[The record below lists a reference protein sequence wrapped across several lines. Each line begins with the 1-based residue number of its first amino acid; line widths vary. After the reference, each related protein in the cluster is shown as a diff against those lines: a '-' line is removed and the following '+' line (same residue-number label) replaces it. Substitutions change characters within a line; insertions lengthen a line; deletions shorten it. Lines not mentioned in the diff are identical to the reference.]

1 MLAHAVMV
9 HKALTAVVE
18 QRLTMVIAP
27 VVATDFWVTKMRL
40 NRRSFLQTM
49 AIAGATAA
57 LPTLARGQE
66 NESIWDMFAR
76 NRVLRDVDQGGATAA
91 AEALISTNEPIL
103 SYDTVY
109 NLQLAI
115 SQYEPFVAAGGWET
129 IPQEAYGLNL
139 GKASKHVV
147 NLKRRLISSGDMALV
162 ENVNDV
168 FDGATDAGVR
178 AFQARH
184 GLVVNGQVDEA
195 TWYAMSVPAQ
205 QRLQQL
211 YLNYTRVQN
220 MAAKLNPRYVVVNI
234 PAATIEAVNDGMV
247 EQRHTAVVGRVDRA
261 TPIMASN
268 IHQINFNPYWHVP
281 KSLVRQD
288 LTKYMLENPNY
299 LTEQNIFIYDGSNK
313 VDPQSINWAN
323 ISDREVNYMYRQEP
337 GAANS
342 MGHCKI
348 NFYNPYDCYLHDTPG
363 KALFG
368 ENARF
373 HSSGCVR
380 VDGVNQLV
388 NWLLRDNG
396 DWDQNKV
403 DTTFDAL
410 QRLDVE
416 VKAKVPIHTTYITA
430 WANRQGTVSFRDDV
444 YKFDEQGK
452 VSFA

>member
-1 MLAHAVMV
+1 MPSIIRA
-9 HKALTAVVE
+9 
-18 QRLTMVIAP
+18 
-27 VVATDFWVTKMRL
+27 
-40 NRRSFLQTM
+40 
-49 AIAGATAA
+49 
-57 LPTLARGQE
+57 QE
-66 NESIWDMFAR
+66 GESVWDMFAR
-76 NRVLRDVDQGGATAA
+76 NRVLRDADQGGNTAA

-103 SYDTVY
+103 SFDTLY

-115 SQYEPFVAAGGWET
+115 SQYEPFVAAGGWEET
-129 IPQEAYGLNL
+129 PQEAYGLNL
-139 GKASKHVV
+139 GKSSRHVV
-147 NLKRRLISSGDMALV
+147 QLKRRLISSGDMPLV
-162 ENVNDV
+162 ENVSDV
-168 FDGATDAGVR
+168 FDADTDRGVR

-184 GLVVNGQVDEA
+184 GLRVTGQVDEA
-195 TWYAMSVPAQ
+195 TWYALSVPAAT
-205 QRLQQL
+205 RLQQL

-220 MAAKLNPRYVVVNI
+220 MAAKLNPRYIVVNI
-234 PAATIEAVNDGMV
+234 PAATIEAVNNGMV

-288 LTKYMLENPNY
+288 LTKYMQQNPNY
-299 LTEQNIFIYDGSNK
+299 LAEQNIFIYDGAGNK
-313 VDPQSINWAN
+313 IDPQTINWAN
-323 ISDREVNYMYRQEP
+323 ISDKEVNYMYRQEP

-363 KALFG
+363 KELFG

-380 VDGVNQLV
+380 VEGVNQLV

-396 DWDQNKV
+396 DWDQNRV
-403 DTTFDAL
+403 DSTFDAL
-410 QRLDVE
+410 TRLDVE

-430 WANRQGTVSFRDDV
+430 WANKKGTVSFRDDV
-444 YKFDEQGK
+444 YNFDAQGK
-452 VSFA
+452 VSFT

>member
-1 MLAHAVMV
+1 ML
-9 HKALTAVVE
+9 
-18 QRLTMVIAP
+18 
-27 VVATDFWVTKMRL
+27 L
-40 NRRSFLQTM
+40 NRRKFLGGC
-49 AIAGATAA
+49 AYLGATLT
-57 LPTLARGQE
+57 LPSAHAQG
-66 NESIWDMFAR
+66 WFGG
-76 NRVLRDVDQGGATAA
+76 NRVVKVDQAGNTAA
-91 AEALISTNEPIL
+91 AEALIATREPIL
-103 SYDTVY
+103 SFDTLY

-115 SQYEPFVAAGGWET
+115 SQYEPFVAAGGWEE
-129 IPQEAYGLNL
+129 IPQQAFRLAL
-139 GKASKHVV
+139 GANSPAVV
-147 NLKRRLISSGDMALV
+147 AVKRRLISSGDMPLV
-162 ENVNDV
+162 EYADDS
-168 FDGATDAGVR
+168 FDADTDRGVR

-184 GLVVNGQVDEA
+184 GLVVNGQIDEA
-195 TWYAMSVPAQ
+195 TWYAMNVSAAQ
-205 QRLQQL
+205 RMQQL

-220 MAAKLNPRYVVVNI
+220 MAAKLNARYVVVNI
-234 PAATIEAVNDGMV
+234 PAATIEAVNEGAV
-247 EQRHTAVVGRVDRA
+247 EQRHTAVVGRADRA

-281 KSLVRQD
+281 KSLIRQD
-288 LTKYMLENPNY
+288 LTKYMMENPNY
-299 LTEQNIFIYDGSNK
+299 LAEQNIFIYDGSTK
-313 VDPQSINWAN
+313 IDPQTINWAN

-363 KALFG
+363 KELFG

-380 VDGVNQLV
+380 VNNVNQMV

-403 DTTFDAL
+403 DSTFEAL
-410 QRLDVE
+410 TRLDVE
-416 VKAKVPIHTTYITA
+416 VKARVPIHTTYITA

-452 VSFA
+452 VSFQA